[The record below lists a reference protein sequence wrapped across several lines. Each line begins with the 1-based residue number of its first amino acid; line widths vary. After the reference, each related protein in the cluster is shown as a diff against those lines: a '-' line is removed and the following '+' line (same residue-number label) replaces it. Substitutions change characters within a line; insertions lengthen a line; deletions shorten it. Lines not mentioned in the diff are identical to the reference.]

1 MGFEYDHEKSEAN
14 KAKHGIDFEE
24 GQALWDDRDLVEIP
38 AKVTDEPRSVVI
50 GMIGDKHWSAVIT
63 YRSDNIRLISV
74 RRSRKEEVAIYE
86 SVGL

>member
-24 GQALWDDRDLVEIP
+24 GQALWDDADLVEIP

-50 GMIGDKHWSAVIT
+50 GMIADKHWSAVIT

>member
-24 GQALWDDRDLVEIP
+24 GQALWDDPDLVEIP
-38 AKVTDEPRSVVI
+38 AKVTDEPRSVI
-50 GMIGDKHWSAVIT
+50 GIIGDKHWSAVIT